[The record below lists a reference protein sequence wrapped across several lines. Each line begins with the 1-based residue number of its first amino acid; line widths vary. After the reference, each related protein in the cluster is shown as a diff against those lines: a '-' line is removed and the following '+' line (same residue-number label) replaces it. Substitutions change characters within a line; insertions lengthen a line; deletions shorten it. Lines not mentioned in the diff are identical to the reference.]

1 VGREGWRKTKRGEE
15 RKEREQW
22 EEREGDDK
30 RREGR
35 FKGPQD
41 VWQIDA
47 PVTYQFVRRFCVVQ
61 HALLDIIALCLINY

>member
-1 VGREGWRKTKRGEE
+1 MEEDKERRRKEGEGTMGGEGWE
-15 RKEREQW
+15 
-22 EEREGDDK
+22 DK

-41 VWQIDA
+41 VWQIAA

>member
-1 VGREGWRKTKRGEE
+1 MEEDKERRRKEGEGTMGGEE
-15 RKEREQW
+15 RGGQ
-22 EEREGDDK
+22 EREGM
-30 RREGR
+30 

-41 VWQIDA
+41 VWQIAA

>member
-15 RKEREQW
+15 RKGREQW
-22 EEREGDDK
+22 EEREGEDK
-30 RREGR
+30 RREGM

-41 VWQIDA
+41 VWQIAA